1 MNTRR
6 LTLMLLALAGILLLV
21 ERVSTADRQQRDRWA
36 AADALVEAVRQGD
49 VGSVRA
55 RLASGTE
62 PDGWAL
68 MIAADHNQVTMVR
81 LLLDAGADPNT
92 THEKGATTLGW
103 AASGGH
109 SKVVALLLKHG
120 ANVNLRDPY
129 GESTALMSAADFAH
143 LKVVEQLLR
152 AGADV
157 NLRAIRG
164 HTALMSAASVAD
176 SALHAQAIRC
186 ARLLLAYR
194 AKVNHCNA
202 EGRTAMSL
210 AAEQGNTGLVQL
222 LLDHHAVVTVPD
234 GEGKLP
240 VDYAAEA
247 GHVRLAELLRK
258 ARK

>member
-6 LTLMLLALAGILLLV
+6 LLLMLLALAGILILV
-21 ERVSTADRQQRDRWA
+21 ERASTADRQQRDRWSA
-36 AADALVEAVRQGD
+36 ANALVEAVQRGD

-68 MIAADHNQVTMVR
+68 MIAADHNQVAMVR
-81 LLLDAGADPNT
+81 LLLDAGADPDT

-120 ANVNLRDPY
+120 ADVNLRDPY
-129 GESTALMSAADFAH
+129 GESTALMSAAGSAQPQ
-143 LKVVEQLLR
+143 VVEHLLR

-164 HTALMSAASVAD
+164 RTALMSAASMDD
-176 SALHAQAIRC
+176 SALHAPATRC
-186 ARLLLAYR
+186 ARLLLAHG
-194 AKVNHCNA
+194 AKVNQCNA
-202 EGRTAMSL
+202 DGRTAVSL

-222 LLDHHAVVTVPD
+222 LLDHQAMVTVPD
-234 GEGKLP
+234 SDVKLP
-240 VDYAAEA
+240 ADYAAEA

-258 ARK
+258 ALK